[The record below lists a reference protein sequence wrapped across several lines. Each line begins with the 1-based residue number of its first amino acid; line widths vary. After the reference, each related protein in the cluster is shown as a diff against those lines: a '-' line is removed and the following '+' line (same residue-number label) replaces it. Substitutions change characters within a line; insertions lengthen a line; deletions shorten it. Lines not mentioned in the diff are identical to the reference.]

1 MKVWFVT
8 SAVAALALAGC
19 DAGNTKSNESGGQPL
34 PATEAAAEAA
44 TPEPPTP
51 NYVEYRKGV
60 YYYASEVSENDK
72 KNGKAAGE
80 VHGFRYLGKN
90 ADGEMV
96 LAVADAPSVKFTCTD
111 PCRVIHQSTGQDY
124 SFEPTSVIGGV
135 FADAMN
141 GLLKVD
147 KRK

>member
-1 MKVWFVT
+1 MKKLAVFLAVFALTACDNKSPT
-8 SAVAALALAGC
+8 SGDKEIAADKNAAG
-19 DAGNTKSNESGGQPL
+19 
-34 PATEAAAEAA
+34 EAS
-44 TPEPPTP
+44 PEPPTP
-51 NYVEYRKGV
+51 NYVEHRKGI

-96 LAVADAPSVKFTCTD
+96 LAVADVPSVKFTCTD

-141 GLLKVD
+141 GLLEVD